1 MDMSASGP
9 GRAGVLAVCT
19 GNICRSPAVELLLR
33 DRLGAHVDVASAGVG
48 AVVGAPVSPP
58 MAALLD
64 GAGIATRGFVAQ
76 QLTRELVRDASL
88 VLALTRKHRSAVV
101 RLEPAAL
108 RRTFT
113 LRELARL
120 LALADLG
127 GLPADPAERVVELI
141 ARAQA
146 SRTAPGAVL
155 PSERAAEDDVIDPY
169 RGDDA
174 LYARSWA
181 ELTPAVEA
189 IAAVLTPSSA
199 TEAAHR

>member
-1 MDMSASGP
+1 MDMSTSGP

-48 AVVGAPVSPP
+48 AVVGAPVNPP

-155 PSERAAEDDVIDPY
+155 PSERAAEDDVIDPS

>member
-1 MDMSASGP
+1 MSVRP
-9 GRAGVLAVCT
+9 TILAVCT

-33 DRLGAHVDVASAGVG
+33 ARLGGQVDVASAGVG
-48 AVVGAPVSPP
+48 ALVGAPVSPP
-58 MAALLD
+58 MADLLEQ
-64 GAGIATRGFVAQ
+64 AGIGTQGFAAR
-76 QLTRELVRDASL
+76 QLTRDLVREASL
-88 VLALTRKHRSAVV
+88 VLALTRRHRSAVV

-120 LALADLG
+120 LALADRD
-127 GLPADPAERVVELI
+127 GLPVDPAERLAGVI

-146 SRTAPGAVL
+146 ARAAAGAVL
-155 PSERAAEDDVIDPY
+155 PAERADEDDVVDPW

-181 ELTPAVEA
+181 QLAPAAEVVA
-189 IAAVLTPSSA
+189 SVLAPSTA
-199 TEAAHR
+199 PRAAHR

>member
-1 MDMSASGP
+1 
-9 GRAGVLAVCT
+9 
-19 GNICRSPAVELLLR
+19 
-33 DRLGAHVDVASAGVG
+33 
-48 AVVGAPVSPP
+48 
-58 MAALLD
+58 MAALTLD

-108 RRTFT
+108 RRAFT

-127 GLPADPAERVVELI
+127 GCRRPGGTRCRAD
-141 ARAQA
+141 RACTGQ
-146 SRTAPGAVL
+146 PDGAWRSSSL
-155 PSERAAEDDVIDPY
+155 RAGSGGRRDRPVP
-169 RGDDA
+169 RDDA